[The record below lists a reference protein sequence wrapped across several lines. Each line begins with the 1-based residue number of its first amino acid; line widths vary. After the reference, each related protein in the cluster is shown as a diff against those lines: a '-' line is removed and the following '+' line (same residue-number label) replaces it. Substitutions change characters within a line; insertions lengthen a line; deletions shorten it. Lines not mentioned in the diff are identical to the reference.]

1 MGFRMRFLKQFITW
15 WNGATWNTLFYTW
28 RKGERVGHDEYG
40 NTYYRA
46 PSAVPDS
53 IPERRWVIYS
63 GYSEA
68 SQIPPG
74 WHGWM
79 HHRVDTPPM
88 TETYEAMPWQKPHTE
103 NFTGSAKAYHPP
115 GSIVGGVAPKPAAAD
130 YQAWR
135 PE

>member
-1 MGFRMRFLKQFITW
+1 MRFLKQFITW

-28 RKGERVGHDEYG
+28 RKGEFVGTDGIG
-40 NTYYRA
+40 NRYYRA
-46 PSAVPDS
+46 KSALPES
-53 IPERRWVIYS
+53 IPERRWVIYA

-68 SQIPPG
+68 SQVPPG

-79 HHRVDTPPM
+79 HHRVDTPP
-88 TETYEAMPWQKPHTE
+88 TGHETTREWQLPHQE
-103 NFTGSAKAYHPP
+103 NLTGSSGAYRPP
-115 GSIVGGVAPKPAAAD
+115 GSIAVGGRPVLQAPD

>member
-1 MGFRMRFLKQFITW
+1 MRFLKQFFTW

-28 RKGERVGHDEYG
+28 RKGERVGHDAYG

-46 PSAVPDS
+46 ASAVPES

-68 SQIPPG
+68 SQVPPG
-74 WHGWM
+74 WHGWL
-79 HHRVDTPPM
+79 HHRVDQPPM
-88 TETYEAMPWQKPHTE
+88 SDGYEAKFWEKPHTE
-103 NFTGSAKAYHPP
+103 NFTGTAKAYHPP
-115 GSIVGGVAPKPAAAD
+115 GSIVAGATPKPAAPA